1 MPFVSQPLE
10 KCGGCNQTVYQ
21 TEKVMLESG
30 DATKEKK
37 PYHKACVR
45 CKQCNKALS
54 ITEYVSLDGKI
65 YCKPHYK
72 QLFATKGNYDESFGN
87 EKSSKWTPQVV
98 TEKQSFIPSTAEEGS
113 IKKERNETSEATVAK
128 IKKFQEEGQS
138 EKCTSCGKT
147 VYLAE
152 KLVLEDR
159 TMKRLFHKLCFK
171 CSNCEIQLDLRTGG
185 FSGGKVYCKNHL
197 KEVSTENTPSE
208 KWKTTPVIGNAS
220 FVPEVKEEKRIEK
233 SETPEHIAAKFR
245 SMSVSEK
252 CKICSKTVYATERII
267 IEELKQQSVYHKLC
281 LKCSHCGLKL
291 DISTYGSSGGV
302 IFCKPHLKQ
311 FGKPEQQKGSAAFF
325 LSPLATTDPDYAS
338 NRYDESQL
346 EESSR
351 EESPNSRR
359 TNETTLEQPTHVEEE
374 QAPIEVN
381 PPLEDSSKLKSSGDD
396 VPLNDEE
403 DRRRKREER
412 QRLREE
418 EERRFEEEKKKR
430 EKEREERRKQREEEN
445 RREEE
450 EMERKAAERKKEREE
465 KKRQLEEEEAQERR
479 KKSESR
485 QD

>member
-21 TEKVMLESG
+21 TEKVMLEFG

-208 KWKTTPVIGNAS
+208 KWKATPVIGNAS
-220 FVPEVKEEKRIEK
+220 FVPEVKEEKGIEK

-338 NRYDESQL
+338 NRYESQP

-418 EERRFEEEKKKR
+418 EERKFEEEKKKR